1 MKKIVLFLSAIVVLM
16 SSCEPK
22 NTLSITGTVAIS
34 GCEGQL
40 IYLQALDS
48 NFESS
53 INIDSTHVKDGK
65 FKFTRLAED
74 KPTII
79 AVLLY
84 EPDEGMR
91 YYYPIIL
98 EPGKVEIKID
108 EKNFPTI
115 KGTPMN
121 DKLSSLLS
129 TMGQAEQPDK
139 QTMYEEF
146 VKGNI
151 DNQVGVFFFTQ
162 VADILSV
169 EQKRELLTAMA
180 PEFKNNEQIKQI
192 EMEVS
197 LLEKKMTTMVGSIF
211 TDLKAKTPE
220 GNDIA
225 LSDYAG
231 KGKYVLVDF
240 WASWCPPCRK
250 EMPKLVELYNKYK
263 NKDFEIVGISL
274 DSDNGAWKNGIK
286 KLNITWPQISDLNE
300 WDSGLAEAYGVDG
313 IPRLILIDRDGKIIE
328 DGLDADE
335 VGIKLAELMK

>member
-1 MKKIVLFLSAIVVLM
+1 MKKIVLFLSVIVLLM

-22 NTLSITGTVAIS
+22 NTLSITGTVANS
-34 GCEGQL
+34 GYEGQL
-40 IYLQALDS
+40 IYLQTLDS
-48 NFESS
+48 NFESE

-84 EPDEGMR
+84 EPGGETR
-91 YYYPIIL
+91 YYYPMIF
-98 EPGKVEIKID
+98 EPGKVEIQID

-129 TMGQAEQPDK
+129 TMGQAEQPDS
-139 QTMYEEF
+139 QIMYEEF
-146 VKGNI
+146 VKGNM
-151 DNQVGVFFFTQ
+151 DNQVGVFFFIR

-169 EQKRELLTAMA
+169 EQKRELLTAMS
-180 PEFKNNEQIKQI
+180 PEFKNNELIKQI

-197 LLEKKMTTMVGSIF
+197 LLEKKTATAVGNIF
-211 TDLKAKTPE
+211 TDLKAKTPK
-220 GNDIA
+220 GDDIA
-225 LSDYAG
+225 LSDYVG

-274 DSDNGAWKNGIK
+274 DNNNESWKNGIK
-286 KLNITWPQISDLNE
+286 KLNITWPQISDLKE
-300 WDSGLAEAYGVDG
+300 WDSALAEAYGVES
-313 IPRLILIDRDGKIIE
+313 IPHLILIDRDGKIIE

-335 VGIKLAELMK
+335 MAARLVELMK